1 MHLLFIPC
9 PCISSLYLATNII
22 RTYFVSFCF
31 LIQLQMLLDIPT
43 SMPLS
48 EVSLPLPSSEEL
60 WCAPTAAEWSALL
73 PSSPPTPNFQEA
85 FTSLFPTSQ
94 FPDHVPHDHSQIP
107 STHPPTT
114 AAHAQHRYSEF
125 GGYVTISAI
134 LSAILNSYRI
144 QNLPP
149 VSIDWRGF
157 DYALDTWQRSWNA
170 DPKSHSTGP
179 SSPFGAMAFN
189 ASAIYRAT
197 SIRRV
202 KDYSKYSPFTRF
214 FRDVLITYWNWHF
227 LLFYLRIL
235 APPPN
240 RHENFIPLAC
250 SLSLP
255 SLFLP
260 HFLDSSLQ
268 FRNLSHPSE

>member
-1 MHLLFIPC
+1 
-9 PCISSLYLATNII
+9 
-22 RTYFVSFCF
+22 
-31 LIQLQMLLDIPT
+31 MLLDIPT

-48 EVSLPLPSSEEL
+48 EVTLTLPSTEEL
-60 WCAPTAAEWSALL
+60 WCAPTSVEWSTLL
-73 PSSPPTPNFQEA
+73 PVSPPTPSFQSA
-85 FTSLFPTSQ
+85 FAALFPSA
-94 FPDHVPHDHSQIP
+94 PP
-107 STHPPTT
+107 SP
-114 AAHAQHRYSEF
+114 AAHRYSEF
-125 GGYVTISAI
+125 GGYVMISAL
-134 LSAILNSYRI
+134 LSGILNSYRLER
-144 QNLPP
+144 LPP
-149 VSIDWRGF
+149 VSIDWQGF